1 MSGACLQGKNALVTG
16 GTRGIGLAIARG
28 FRGAGA
34 VVWIHGRDLADA
46 DMRAEFGGKYL
57 AADLADAGAAMVV
70 ARDLAGM
77 TDRLD
82 ILVNNAGVE
91 TIMPIDQL
99 DPAVLEQT
107 WRVNAQAP
115 LELIHALLPLLKGH
129 DASVIN
135 VTSIHEATPYP
146 GNVAYCMSKAA
157 LAMATKVASVELARY
172 GIRLNNLAPGAIETD
187 INRAVIDAIG
197 RDRWA
202 EWIPAGRV
210 GSTDEVV
217 GPAVFL
223 ASDASRYMSGST
235 IFVDGAYRQNL
246 VRYRPDGLH

>member
-1 MSGACLQGKNALVTG
+1 MPGECLLGKTALITG

-28 FRGAGA
+28 FQNAGA
-34 VVWIHGRDLADA
+34 TVWIHGKEAADPALLREFDDRYIAVDLADS
-46 DMRAEFGGKYL
+46 
-57 AADLADAGAAMVV
+57 GAAAAI
-70 ARDLAGM
+70 ARDLAGA
-77 TDRLD
+77 TERLD

-91 TIMPIDQL
+91 TIMPIEQL
-99 DPAVLEQT
+99 DPAVLALT
-107 WRVNAQAP
+107 WRINAQAP
-115 LELIHALLPLLKGH
+115 LELIHALMPLLKGH
-129 DASVIN
+129 EASVIN

-157 LAMATKVASVELARY
+157 LAMATKVASIELAKHA
-172 GIRLNNLAPGAIETD
+172 IRLNNLAPGAIETD
-187 INRAVIDAIG
+187 INRAVIDTIG

-217 GPAVFL
+217 GPALFL
-223 ASDASRYMSGST
+223 ASNASRYMSGST
-235 IFVDGAYRQNL
+235 IFVDGAYRENL

>member
-46 DMRAEFGGKYL
+46 DMLAEFGGKYL
-57 AADLADAGAAMVV
+57 GADLADAGAAMVV

-107 WRVNAQAP
+107 CKNAGQVAP
-115 LELIHALLPLLKGH
+115 RRGEDLCRDAATWHIVGGGDHRCPRYLP
-129 DASVIN
+129 I
-135 VTSIHEATPYP
+135 
-146 GNVAYCMSKAA
+146 
-157 LAMATKVASVELARY
+157 
-172 GIRLNNLAPGAIETD
+172 GAVPVVR
-187 INRAVIDAIG
+187 NR
-197 RDRWA
+197 RR
-202 EWIPAGRV
+202 PAC
-210 GSTDEVV
+210 
-217 GPAVFL
+217 L
-223 ASDASRYMSGST
+223 
-235 IFVDGAYRQNL
+235 
-246 VRYRPDGLH
+246 